1 MQIIFNH
8 KTYNSI
14 EEMPAGEREAYES
27 MFKIFQDANGNGIP
41 DFLEGDIA
49 KNVTTAFTNVVNYE
63 GKVYNN
69 LDDLPPDARQKVQS
83 AFEKL
88 SKLGVVTGLPAGSP
102 AQSRPPAF
110 EPAFPPSKP
119 LISQEPA
126 FEESR
131 NKNGLIILVALG
143 VLFCAAAVVGV
154 IFLMR

>member
-1 MQIIFNH
+1 MQIIFNN
-8 KTYNSI
+8 KTYNSV
-14 EEMPAGEREAYES
+14 EEMPANERQAYES

-49 KNVTTAFTNVVNYE
+49 KNVTTAFTNVVNYD

-88 SKLGVVTGLPAGSP
+88 SKLGVITGLPAGSP
-102 AQSRPPAF
+102 AQSKPPAF

-143 VLFCAAAVVGV
+143 VLFCVAAVVGV